1 MAVNLKK
8 LTRNLALGFVQ
19 IEYVKKD
26 GSSRTFIGTNNADYL
41 QKSGVA
47 ATLKGGTN
55 NSDPSKHIVVFSIAD
70 NGFRTLIRDSI
81 KAQRVTKV
89 A

>member
-8 LTRNLALGFVQ
+8 LSRNLSLGFVQ
-19 IEYVKKD
+19 IEYVRKD
-26 GSSRTFIGTNNADYL
+26 GTPRTFIGTNNPDYIA
-41 QKSGVA
+41 KSGVA

-55 NSDPSKHIVVFSIAD
+55 NSDPEKHIVVFSIAD
-70 NGFRTLIRDSI
+70 NGFRTLIRDGI
-81 KAQRVTKV
+81 KGQRITKV